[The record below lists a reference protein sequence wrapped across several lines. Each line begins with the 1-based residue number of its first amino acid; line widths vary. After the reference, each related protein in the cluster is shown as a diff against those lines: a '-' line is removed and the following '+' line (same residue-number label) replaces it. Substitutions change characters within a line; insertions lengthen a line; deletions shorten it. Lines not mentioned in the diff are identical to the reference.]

1 MFDFAS
7 GLDAYKDY
15 FDELSEMFEK
25 LISYGKQAIDQW
37 LSK

>member
-15 FDELSEMFEK
+15 FDELAEIFQK
-25 LISYGKQAIDQW
+25 LINYGKEAIDKW
-37 LSK
+37 LTN